1 MMKNGINNSQ
11 QNEQVVNA
19 VAYSFELW
27 MQSRYYSCTC
37 PVSPARVV
45 VKFTSE
51 IIADPSG
58 GSSGLG
64 LRVVM
69 NNLKFKE
76 TGKIL
81 NNVMLENNKS
91 ASSRIQIESKRLVQ
105 ILEVRLCN

>member
-1 MMKNGINNSQ
+1 M
-11 QNEQVVNA
+11 VNA

-81 NNVMLENNKS
+81 NNVKLENNKS
-91 ASSRIQIESKRLVQ
+91 ASSRIQIEFKRLVQ

>member
-1 MMKNGINNSQ
+1 M
-11 QNEQVVNA
+11 
-19 VAYSFELW
+19 
-27 MQSRYYSCTC
+27 
-37 PVSPARVV
+37 V

-51 IIADPSG
+51 MMADPSG

-81 NNVMLENNKS
+81 NNVMLQIHNKI
-91 ASSRIQIESKRLVQ
+91 ASSRIQIEFKRLVQ
-105 ILEVRLCN
+105 MLEVQLCN